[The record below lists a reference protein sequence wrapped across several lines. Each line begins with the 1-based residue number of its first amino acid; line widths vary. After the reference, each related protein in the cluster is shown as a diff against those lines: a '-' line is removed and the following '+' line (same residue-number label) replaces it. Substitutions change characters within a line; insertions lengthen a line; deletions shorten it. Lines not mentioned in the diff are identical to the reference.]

1 MPVKTA
7 IFIDFDNFHGNL
19 EKVNPRAAERFAD
32 DPSGWLEWFR
42 LGRHVKDQAGD
53 DGPNS
58 GPDQR
63 ADPRADQ
70 QRKDQPEP
78 RRILL
83 RRCYLNPDK
92 FRRHR
97 IGFVRAGFTVHDCPP
112 LTTRGK
118 NAADLW
124 MTVDILDAI
133 AHPTGFE
140 EFIIL
145 ASDADF
151 TPVLL
156 RLREHD
162 RRTTLVNDR
171 LMAGALRAAC
181 DLVVPQDRFMAEA
194 LGLPVEVPVEAAT
207 EPPVPGAAHGA
218 AHGAADGAAH
228 GVAAQGGAGHGG
240 ASHGGASLRG
250 VLAAEAP
257 PPRLRS
263 HSGGMR
269 ADRLARALGGQ
280 PPELIELATRLHAAV
295 GMPALSPAQYR
306 AAFDAMA
313 AAISDTGEFDL
324 IGRTVD
330 RCRAAGVE
338 IVNRPVSDIRDML
351 RGAGFDFASGPMTG
365 ADVTAAFHACVLAL
379 CRQEETTLSGS
390 EQVLLD
396 DWLGVPA
403 YASGGGGAGDR

>member
-7 IFIDFDNFHGNL
+7 IFIDFDNFHSNL
-19 EKVNPRAAERFAD
+19 EKVDPRAAERFAD
-32 DPSGWLEWFR
+32 DPASWLEWFR
-42 LGRHVKDQAGD
+42 LGRHA
-53 DGPNS
+53 
-58 GPDQR
+58 
-63 ADPRADQ
+63 ADPGADQ
-70 QRKDQPEP
+70 PANQGEAPP

-97 IGFVRAGFTVHDCPP
+97 TAFVRAGFTVHDCPP

-124 MTVDILDAI
+124 MTIDILDAI

-162 RRTTLVNDR
+162 RRTTLVNDK
-171 LMAGALRAAC
+171 LMAAALRAAC
-181 DLVVPQDRFMAEA
+181 DVVVPQDRFMAEA
-194 LGLPVEVPVEAAT
+194 LGLPAEAPAEAAT
-207 EPPVPGAAHGA
+207 EPPAPGA
-218 AHGAADGAAH
+218 
-228 GVAAQGGAGHGG
+228 
-240 ASHGGASLRG
+240 
-250 VLAAEAP
+250 VLASAASP

-263 HSGGMR
+263 HPGGMR
-269 ADRLARALGGQ
+269 GDRLARALAGQ
-280 PPELIELATRLHAAV
+280 PPELVALATRLHAAI
-295 GMPALSPAQYR
+295 GLPALSPAQYR

-313 AAISDTGEFDL
+313 AAITETGEFDL

-338 IVNRPVSDIRDML
+338 IVNRPVSDIREML
-351 RGAGFDFASGPMTG
+351 RDAGFDFASGPVTG
-365 ADVTAAFHACVLAL
+365 ADVAAALHAGVLAL
-379 CRQEETTLSGS
+379 CRQEDVTLSAP
-390 EQVLLD
+390 ERTLLD
-396 DWLGVPA
+396 EWLGLVGRDQTA
-403 YASGGGGAGDR
+403 TSLV

>member
-19 EKVNPRAAERFAD
+19 EKVDPRAAERFAD
-32 DPSGWLEWFR
+32 DPSGWLAWFQ
-42 LGRHVKDQAGD
+42 LGRHGMEPDVDQTE
-53 DGPNS
+53 GP
-58 GPDQR
+58 R
-63 ADPRADQ
+63 C
-70 QRKDQPEP
+70 EP

-97 IGFVRAGFTVHDCPP
+97 AGFVRAGFTVHDCPP

-124 MTVDILDAI
+124 MAVDILDAI

-162 RRTTLVNDR
+162 RRTTLVNDK

-181 DLVVPQDRFMAEA
+181 DVVVPQDRFMAEA
-194 LGLPVEVPVEAAT
+194 LGMPADLPAEAAT
-207 EPPVPGAAHGA
+207 DPPAPGPLLGAA
-218 AHGAADGAAH
+218 
-228 GVAAQGGAGHGG
+228 
-240 ASHGGASLRG
+240 LPT
-250 VLAAEAP
+250 EAP

-263 HSGGMR
+263 HAGGMR
-269 ADRLARALGGQ
+269 ADRLARALAGES
-280 PPELIELATRLHAAV
+280 PELIELATRLHAAI
-295 GMPALSPAQYR
+295 GMPALAPAQFR
-306 AAFDAMA
+306 AAFEAMA
-313 AAISDTGEFDL
+313 AAISDSGEFDL

-330 RCRAAGVE
+330 RCRAAGVD
-338 IVNRPVSDIRDML
+338 IVNRPVSDMREML
-351 RGAGFDFASGPMTG
+351 RNAGFDFASGPLTG
-365 ADVTAAFHACVLAL
+365 VELTAAFHAGMLAL
-379 CRQEETTLSGS
+379 CRQEQVALSAP
-390 EQVLLD
+390 ERALLGE
-396 DWLGVPA
+396 WLGAASQDLPA
-403 YASGGGGAGDR
+403 TNLA

>member
-19 EKVNPRAAERFAD
+19 EKVDTRAAERFAD
-32 DPSGWLEWFR
+32 DPATWLEWFR
-42 LGRHVKDQAGD
+42 LGRHAGALEVE
-53 DGPNS
+53 N
-58 GPDQR
+58 R
-63 ADPRADQ
+63 AENRADQ
-70 QRKDQPEP
+70 ETGEGAARGAAQLAEP

-97 IGFVRAGFTVHDCPP
+97 TGFVRAGFTVHDCPP

-162 RRTTLVNDR
+162 RRTTLVNDK

-181 DLVVPQDRFMAEA
+181 DVVVPQDRFMAEA
-194 LGLPVEVPVEAAT
+194 LGLPAEVPAEAAT
-207 EPPVPGAAHGA
+207 EPPTPGAVLA
-218 AHGAADGAAH
+218 
-228 GVAAQGGAGHGG
+228 
-240 ASHGGASLRG
+240 G
-250 VLAAEAP
+250 VLRAEAS

-263 HSGGMR
+263 HPGGMR
-269 ADRLARALGGQ
+269 ADRLARALAGE
-280 PPELIELATRLHAAV
+280 PPELIELATRLHAAI
-295 GMPALSPAQYR
+295 GLPALSPAQYHG
-306 AAFDAMA
+306 AFEAMA
-313 AAISDTGEFDL
+313 AAISESGEFDL

-338 IVNRPVSDIRDML
+338 IVNRPVSDIREML
-351 RGAGFDFASGPMTG
+351 RGAGFDFASGPVTG

-379 CRQEETTLSGS
+379 CQQEEVTLSAP
-390 EQVLLD
+390 ELALLD
-396 DWLGVPA
+396 EWLGLVSRDQTA
-403 YASGGGGAGDR
+403 ASLA

>member
-1 MPVKTA
+1 MPVKAA

-19 EKVNPRAAERFAD
+19 EKVDPRAAERFAD
-32 DPSGWLEWFR
+32 DPAGWLEWFK
-42 LGRHVKDQAGD
+42 LGRHAAAPGD
-53 DGPNS
+53 EHGDGP
-58 GPDQR
+58 GGGQV
-63 ADPRADQ
+63 AA
-70 QRKDQPEP
+70 P
-78 RRILL
+78 RRVLL

-97 IGFVRAGFTVHDCPP
+97 TGFVRAGFTVHDCPP

-124 MTVDILDAI
+124 MAVDILDAI

-162 RRTTLVNDR
+162 RRTTLVNDK

-181 DLVVPQDRFMAEA
+181 DVVVPQDRFMAEA
-194 LGLPVEVPVEAAT
+194 LGLPAEVPAEAAT
-207 EPPVPGAAHGA
+207 EPPTPGA
-218 AHGAADGAAH
+218 
-228 GVAAQGGAGHGG
+228 
-240 ASHGGASLRG
+240 
-250 VLAAEAP
+250 VLAGALRAEAAP
-257 PPRLRS
+257 ARLRS
-263 HSGGMR
+263 HPGGMR
-269 ADRLARALGGQ
+269 ADRLARALAGQ

-306 AAFDAMA
+306 GAFEAMA
-313 AAISDTGEFDL
+313 AAISESGEFDL

-338 IVNRPVSDIRDML
+338 IVNRPVSDIREML
-351 RGAGFDFASGPMTG
+351 RTAGFDFASGPVAS

-379 CRQEETTLSGS
+379 CRHEEVTLSAV
-390 EQVLLD
+390 ELALLD
-396 DWLGVPA
+396 EWVGLVTPDQPA
-403 YASGGGGAGDR
+403 TSLV

>member
-19 EKVNPRAAERFAD
+19 EKVNPRAAERFAE

-42 LGRHVKDQAGD
+42 LGRHLMDSQQ
-53 DGPNS
+53 PN
-58 GPDQR
+58 
-63 ADPRADQ
+63 
-70 QRKDQPEP
+70 QPTDRLAEP

-181 DLVVPQDRFMAEA
+181 DVVVPQDRFMTEA

-207 EPPVPGAAHGA
+207 EPPAPVAGVGTALGA
-218 AHGAADGAAH
+218 
-228 GVAAQGGAGHGG
+228 
-240 ASHGGASLRG
+240 
-250 VLAAEAP
+250 VLTAEAP
-257 PPRLRS
+257 PPRLRA
-263 HSGGMR
+263 HVGGMR
-269 ADRLARALGGQ
+269 ADRLARALAGQ

-295 GMPALSPAQYR
+295 GMPALSPQQYR
-306 AAFDAMA
+306 AAFEAMA

-351 RGAGFDFASGPMTG
+351 RGAGFDFASGPVTG
-365 ADVTAAFHACVLAL
+365 ADVTAAFHTCVLAL
-379 CRQEETTLSGS
+379 CRQEEVTLSAP
-390 EQVLLD
+390 EQTLLD
-396 DWLGVPA
+396 DWLGAVGQDQPA
-403 YASGGGGAGDR
+403 TSLA

>member
-7 IFIDFDNFHGNL
+7 IFIDFDNFHSNL
-19 EKVNPRAAERFAD
+19 EKVDPRAAERFAD
-32 DPSGWLEWFR
+32 DPASWLEWFR
-42 LGRHVKDQAGD
+42 LGRHAVAPGVEDRAADRGDSAG
-53 DGPNS
+53 S
-58 GPDQR
+58 G
-63 ADPRADQ
+63 
-70 QRKDQPEP
+70 QPVEP

-97 IGFVRAGFTVHDCPP
+97 TSFVRAGFTVHDCPP

-133 AHPTGFE
+133 AHPTGFQ

-162 RRTTLVNDR
+162 RRTTLVNDK

-181 DLVVPQDRFMAEA
+181 DVVVPQDRFMAEA
-194 LGLPVEVPVEAAT
+194 LGLPADVPAEAAT
-207 EPPVPGAAHGA
+207 EPPTPGAVSA
-218 AHGAADGAAH
+218 
-228 GVAAQGGAGHGG
+228 
-240 ASHGGASLRG
+240 G
-250 VLAAEAP
+250 VLRAEAP
-257 PPRLRS
+257 SPRLRS
-263 HSGGMR
+263 HPGGMR
-269 ADRLARALGGQ
+269 ADRLARALAGQ
-280 PPELIELATRLHAAV
+280 PPELTELATRLYAAV
-295 GMPALSPAQYR
+295 GIPALSPEQYR
-306 AAFDAMA
+306 GAFEAMA
-313 AAISDTGEFDL
+313 AAISESGEFDL

-338 IVNRPVSDIRDML
+338 IVNRPVSDIREML
-351 RGAGFDFASGPMTG
+351 RGAGFDFASGQVTG

-379 CRQEETTLSGS
+379 CRQEEVTLSTS
-390 EQVLLD
+390 ELALLD
-396 DWLGVPA
+396 EWLGLVSEDQPA
-403 YASGGGGAGDR
+403 ASPV

>member
-1 MPVKTA
+1 MRNASPRGARRQEAEAGGRGAMPVKTA

-19 EKVNPRAAERFAD
+19 EKVDTRAAERFAD
-32 DPSGWLEWFR
+32 DPASWLEWFR
-42 LGRHVKDQAGD
+42 LGRHTAAPGAEQGENGSDVGQLA
-53 DGPNS
+53 
-58 GPDQR
+58 
-63 ADPRADQ
+63 A
-70 QRKDQPEP
+70 P

-97 IGFVRAGFTVHDCPP
+97 AGFVRAGFTVHDCPP

-124 MTVDILDAI
+124 MAVDILDAI

-162 RRTTLVNDR
+162 RRTTLVNDK

-181 DLVVPQDRFMAEA
+181 DVVVPQDRFMAEA
-194 LGLPVEVPVEAAT
+194 LGLPAEVPAEAAT
-207 EPPVPGAAHGA
+207 EPPTPGT
-218 AHGAADGAAH
+218 
-228 GVAAQGGAGHGG
+228 
-240 ASHGGASLRG
+240 
-250 VLAAEAP
+250 VLAGALRAEAQP
-257 PPRLRS
+257 ARLRS
-263 HSGGMR
+263 HPGGMR

-295 GMPALSPAQYR
+295 GMPALSPEQYR

-313 AAISDTGEFDL
+313 AAISETGEFDL

-338 IVNRPVSDIRDML
+338 IVNRPVSDIREML
-351 RGAGFDFASGPMTG
+351 RSAGFDFGSGPMAG
-365 ADVTAAFHACVLAL
+365 ADVTTAFHACVLAL
-379 CRQEETTLSGS
+379 CRQEEVTLSTP
-390 EQVLLD
+390 ELALLD
-396 DWLGVPA
+396 EWLGLVSRDQTA
-403 YASGGGGAGDR
+403 ASLV

>member
-1 MPVKTA
+1 MPVRTA

-19 EKVNPRAAERFAD
+19 EKVDPRAAERFAD
-32 DPSGWLEWFR
+32 DPASWLEWFR
-42 LGRHVKDQAGD
+42 LGGHAVAPGAGHAVD
-53 DGPNS
+53 REGSPT
-58 GPDQR
+58 
-63 ADPRADQ
+63 
-70 QRKDQPEP
+70 KCQPVEP

-97 IGFVRAGFTVHDCPP
+97 AGFVRAGFTVHDCPP

-133 AHPTGFE
+133 AHPTAFE

-162 RRTTLVNDR
+162 RRTTLVNDK

-181 DLVVPQDRFMAEA
+181 DMVVPQDRFMAEA
-194 LGLPVEVPVEAAT
+194 LGVPAEVPAGTVT
-207 EPPVPGAAHGA
+207 EPPAPGPALVGAA
-218 AHGAADGAAH
+218 
-228 GVAAQGGAGHGG
+228 
-240 ASHGGASLRG
+240 LR
-250 VLAAEAP
+250 AEAP

-263 HSGGMR
+263 HAGGMR
-269 ADRLARALGGQ
+269 ADRLARALAGE
-280 PPELIELATRLHAAV
+280 PPELIELATRLHAAI
-295 GMPALSPAQYR
+295 GLPALSPAQYR
-306 AAFDAMA
+306 GAFEAMA
-313 AAISDTGEFDL
+313 AAISESGEFDL

-338 IVNRPVSDIRDML
+338 IVNRPISDIREML
-351 RGAGFDFASGPMTG
+351 RGAGFDFASGPVTTV
-365 ADVTAAFHACVLAL
+365 DVTTAFHACVLAL
-379 CRQEETTLSGS
+379 CRQEEVALSAP
-390 EQVLLD
+390 EHVLLD
-396 DWLGVPA
+396 DWLGLVNRDQTA
-403 YASGGGGAGDR
+403 TSLA

>member
-19 EKVNPRAAERFAD
+19 EKVDTRAAERFAD
-32 DPSGWLEWFR
+32 DPASWLEWFR
-42 LGRHVKDQAGD
+42 LGRHTAAPTAKQRPDQGADQG
-53 DGPNS
+53 DGP
-58 GPDQR
+58 G
-63 ADPRADQ
+63 AGLLAA
-70 QRKDQPEP
+70 P

-97 IGFVRAGFTVHDCPP
+97 AGFVRAGFTVHDCPP

-124 MTVDILDAI
+124 MAVDILDAI

-162 RRTTLVNDR
+162 RRTTLVNDK

-181 DLVVPQDRFMAEA
+181 DVVIPQDRFMAEA
-194 LGLPVEVPVEAAT
+194 LGLPAEVPTEAAT
-207 EPPVPGAAHGA
+207 EPPTPGA
-218 AHGAADGAAH
+218 
-228 GVAAQGGAGHGG
+228 
-240 ASHGGASLRG
+240 
-250 VLAAEAP
+250 VLAGTLRAEAQ

-263 HSGGMR
+263 HPGGMR
-269 ADRLARALGGQ
+269 ADRLARALTGQ

-295 GMPALSPAQYR
+295 GMPALSPEQYR

-313 AAISDTGEFDL
+313 AAISETGEFDL

-338 IVNRPVSDIRDML
+338 IVNRPVSDIREML
-351 RGAGFDFASGPMTG
+351 RGAAFDFASGNMTG
-365 ADVTAAFHACVLAL
+365 ADVTAAFHGCVLAL
-379 CRQEETTLSGS
+379 CRQEEVTLSAP
-390 EQVLLD
+390 ELVLLD
-396 DWLGVPA
+396 EWLGLVT
-403 YASGGGGAGDR
+403 GDQTATSLA

>member
-42 LGRHVKDQAGD
+42 LGRHLANPG
-53 DGPNS
+53 
-58 GPDQR
+58 
-63 ADPRADQ
+63 ADQ
-70 QRKDQPEP
+70 GAAGQQAVPH
-78 RRILL
+78 RILL

-97 IGFVRAGFTVHDCPP
+97 TGFVRAGFTVHDCPP

-124 MTVDILDAI
+124 MAVDILDAI

-162 RRTTLVNDR
+162 RRTTLVNDP
-171 LMAGALRAAC
+171 LMAAALRAAC
-181 DLVVPQDRFMAEA
+181 DVVVPHDRFMAEA
-194 LGLPVEVPVEAAT
+194 LGLPAEVPAEAAT
-207 EPPVPGAAHGA
+207 EPPVPGP
-218 AHGAADGAAH
+218 
-228 GVAAQGGAGHGG
+228 
-240 ASHGGASLRG
+240 
-250 VLAAEAP
+250 VLGTVVRAEP
-257 PPRLRS
+257 PPARLRS
-263 HSGGMR
+263 HLGGMR
-269 ADRLARALGGQ
+269 ADRLARALAGQ
-280 PPELIELATRLHAAV
+280 SPELIELATRLHAAI
-295 GMPALSPAQYR
+295 GLPALSPTQYR
-306 AAFDAMA
+306 AAFAAMA
-313 AAISDTGEFDL
+313 AAISETGEFDL

-338 IVNRPVSDIRDML
+338 IVNRPVSDMREML
-351 RGAGFDFASGPMTG
+351 RGAGFDFASGKVSG
-365 ADVTAAFHACVLAL
+365 ADVTAAFHAGVLAL
-379 CRQEETTLSGS
+379 CRQEEVALSAT
-390 EQVLLD
+390 EQALLD
-396 DWLGVPA
+396 EWLG
-403 YASGGGGAGDR
+403 SAGQGQTATNLA

>member
-7 IFIDFDNFHGNL
+7 IFIDFDNFHSNL
-19 EKVNPRAAERFAD
+19 EKVDPRAAERFAD
-32 DPSGWLEWFR
+32 DPASWLEWFR
-42 LGRHVKDQAGD
+42 LGRHAVTPGAED
-53 DGPNS
+53 
-58 GPDQR
+58 
-63 ADPRADQ
+63 RADQ
-70 QRKDQPEP
+70 GSDNRADREGSPGAGQAVEP

-97 IGFVRAGFTVHDCPP
+97 AGFVRAGFTVHDCPP

-133 AHPTGFE
+133 AHPTGFQ

-162 RRTTLVNDR
+162 RRTTLVNDK

-181 DLVVPQDRFMAEA
+181 DVVVPQDRFMAEA
-194 LGLPVEVPVEAAT
+194 LGLPADAPAEAAT
-207 EPPVPGAAHGA
+207 EPPTPGA
-218 AHGAADGAAH
+218 
-228 GVAAQGGAGHGG
+228 
-240 ASHGGASLRG
+240 
-250 VLAAEAP
+250 VLAGGLRAEAP

-263 HSGGMR
+263 HPGGMR
-269 ADRLARALGGQ
+269 ADRLARALAGQ
-280 PPELIELATRLHAAV
+280 PPELTELATRLHAAV

-306 AAFDAMA
+306 GAFEAMA
-313 AAISDTGEFDL
+313 AAISESGEFDL

-338 IVNRPVSDIRDML
+338 IVNRPVSDIREML
-351 RGAGFDFASGPMTG
+351 RGAGFDFASGQVTG

-379 CRQEETTLSGS
+379 CRQEEVTLSAS
-390 EQVLLD
+390 ELALLD
-396 DWLGVPA
+396 EWLGLVSQDQPA
-403 YASGGGGAGDR
+403 ASLA

>member
-7 IFIDFDNFHGNL
+7 IFIDFDNFHSNL
-19 EKVNPRAAERFAD
+19 EKVDPRAAERFAD
-32 DPSGWLEWFR
+32 DPAGWLEWFR
-42 LGRHVKDQAGD
+42 LGRHAGD
-53 DGPNS
+53 PGADNGADN
-58 GPDQR
+58 G
-63 ADPRADQ
+63 ADPGANQ
-70 QRKDQPEP
+70 AANPGGTGQGAAP

-97 IGFVRAGFTVHDCPP
+97 TGFVRAGFTVHDCPP

-124 MTVDILDAI
+124 MAIDILDAI

-162 RRTTLVNDR
+162 RRTVLVNDK
-171 LMAGALRAAC
+171 LMAAALRAAC
-181 DLVVPQDRFMAEA
+181 DVVVSQDRFMAEA
-194 LGLPVEVPVEAAT
+194 LGLPAEVPAEAAT
-207 EPPVPGAAHGA
+207 EPPAPRA
-218 AHGAADGAAH
+218 
-228 GVAAQGGAGHGG
+228 
-240 ASHGGASLRG
+240 
-250 VLAAEAP
+250 VLASAASP

-263 HSGGMR
+263 HPGGMR
-269 ADRLARALGGQ
+269 GDRLARALAGQ
-280 PPELIELATRLHAAV
+280 PPELIELATRLHAAI
-295 GMPALSPAQYR
+295 GLPALSPAQYR
-306 AAFDAMA
+306 AAFEAMA
-313 AAISDTGEFDL
+313 AAISETGEFDL

-338 IVNRPVSDIRDML
+338 IVNRPVSDIREML
-351 RGAGFDFASGPMTG
+351 RGAGFDFASGPVTG

-379 CRQEETTLSGS
+379 CRQEEATLSAP
-390 EQVLLD
+390 ERTLLD
-396 DWLGVPA
+396 EWLGVVSRDQTA
-403 YASGGGGAGDR
+403 TSLV